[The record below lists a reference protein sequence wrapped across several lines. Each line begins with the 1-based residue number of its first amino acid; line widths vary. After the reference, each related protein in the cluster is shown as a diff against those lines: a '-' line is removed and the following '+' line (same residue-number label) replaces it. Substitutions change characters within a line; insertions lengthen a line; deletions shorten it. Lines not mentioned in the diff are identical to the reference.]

1 MRIIT
6 FFKEKLN
13 NILTYPGIIKYSKDI
28 SWLLLEK
35 ALQIIVNLFIGIWII
50 RYLGPEQFGLVSYA
64 LSFVGLF
71 MVFATLGLD
80 SIVVR
85 ELVNNRNKQEELIA
99 TSFWLKFIGA
109 IVVIIMIIIVINFIG
124 LDTLEVI
131 LIFIMASTMIFKSF
145 DVIDFYFKSHVLSK
159 YVVFT
164 KIFTLIISGLIKIA
178 LILNEAGLIYFA
190 WIYVFDSIVIA
201 TGLIYFY
208 TKNKFKVQMSNLIF
222 NKHIAISLLKDSYPL
237 VLTGFITSIYIKID
251 QIMIKEFL
259 DSEAVGQYSAAIKLT
274 EGWLLLPAIVAS
286 SLLPAIINLKKK
298 SEKLY
303 YSRLQNLIDV
313 FLWVSIFVSIITAF
327 NSELIVKLLYG
338 VQYNKTASV
347 LMIHIWTA
355 VFVSIGIAIQ
365 NWFIVENMQK
375 YLFYRSI
382 VGAIINIILNYTLIE
397 EYGIQ
402 GAAYSSL
409 ISIIIVYY
417 LFNLTNNK
425 LRNIFILQTNAFF
438 YPIRKLVFKFIMDI
452 NRIK

>member
-1 MRIIT
+1 
-6 FFKEKLN
+6 
-13 NILTYPGIIKYSKDI
+13 
-28 SWLLLEK
+28 
-35 ALQIIVNLFIGIWII
+35 
-50 RYLGPEQFGLVSYA
+50 LGPEQFGLVSYA

>member
-1 MRIIT
+1 M
-6 FFKEKLN
+6 
-13 NILTYPGIIKYSKDI
+13 
-28 SWLLLEK
+28 
-35 ALQIIVNLFIGIWII
+35 
-50 RYLGPEQFGLVSYA
+50 
-64 LSFVGLF
+64 
-71 MVFATLGLD
+71 
-80 SIVVR
+80 
-85 ELVNNRNKQEELIA
+85 
-99 TSFWLKFIGA
+99 
-109 IVVIIMIIIVINFIG
+109 
-124 LDTLEVI
+124 
-131 LIFIMASTMIFKSF
+131 
-145 DVIDFYFKSHVLSK
+145 
-159 YVVFT
+159 
-164 KIFTLIISGLIKIA
+164 
-178 LILNEAGLIYFA
+178 
-190 WIYVFDSIVIA
+190 
-201 TGLIYFY
+201 YFY
-208 TKNKFKVQMSNLIF
+208 
-222 NKHIAISLLKDSYPL
+222 
-237 VLTGFITSIYIKID
+237 GF
-251 QIMIKEFL
+251 
-259 DSEAVGQYSAAIKLT
+259 
-274 EGWLLLPAIVAS
+274 
-286 SLLPAIINLKKK
+286 
-298 SEKLY
+298 
-303 YSRLQNLIDV
+303 
-313 FLWVSIFVSIITAF
+313 IFVSIITAF